1 MLDELHFHAC
11 ISRNTTCAS
20 TTSPRTIAYI
30 QSSASILIIHA
41 KPYSRRQRDTSTS
54 TITPTCLPSHAQS
67 LLPGR
72 DARDGIT
79 IRKGAMLTISL
90 VNDILARLQQEHEA
104 CKATVK
110 HEGQHHQ
117 RMYVTK
123 NKRELHAQ

>member
-1 MLDELHFHAC
+1 MLEELHFHAC
-11 ISRNTTCAS
+11 ISSNTTCAS
-20 TTSPRTIAYI
+20 TTSPRTAAYI

-67 LLPGR
+67 LVPGR

-104 CKATVK
+104 MQSDDKARRPTSSMNVC
-110 HEGQHHQ
+110 HEEQ
-117 RMYVTK
+117 
-123 NKRELHAQ
+123 A